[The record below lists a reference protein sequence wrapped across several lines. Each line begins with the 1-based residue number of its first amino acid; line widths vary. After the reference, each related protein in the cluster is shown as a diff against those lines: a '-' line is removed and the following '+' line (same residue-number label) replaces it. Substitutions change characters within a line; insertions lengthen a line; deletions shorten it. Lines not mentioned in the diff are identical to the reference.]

1 MAPKDKSAAGRA
13 RREQLKATI
22 RDGADR
28 AKRAKPPAGAPF
40 LPRNHQRETRPGGRW
55 GLR

>member
-1 MAPKDKSAAGRA
+1 MAPKDKSAAARE

-28 AKRAKPPAGAPF
+28 AKRAQPPADAPF
-40 LPRNHQRETRPGGRW
+40 LPRNQPRQTRPGGRW